1 MTQPMKNDKDQPFA
15 DLTMADA
22 AQAFRNGS
30 LTSTELVSACLERI
44 ASGKKLNAF
53 VTVDAEGALRA
64 AAALDRA
71 RTTGRPMGPLS
82 GIPIVVKDNIHS
94 AGLRC
99 TAGSPAFEQFTP
111 FEDAPTLRKLR
122 EAGAIVLGKTN
133 MHELAYGATGYNGA
147 FNTSA
152 GRGVRNAYDS
162 SRIAGGSSSGSAAAL
177 GARMALGA
185 LGTDTGG
192 SMRIPPALNGVSS
205 LRPTWGRYSSL
216 GVIPI
221 AKTRDTVGPMA
232 LSMHDVALLDAV
244 ITDDY
249 AMPSVKLSELRLGLP
264 AEFWENLD
272 CDTHEVAELVVAKLA
287 KVGVTFV
294 DLGRTGLMEL
304 NNAVGFQ
311 VVVGESRSSMEEYLK
326 DNGHAMSI
334 EELAKRIDSPDVKW
348 IYENW
353 VLPGKLPNAKG
364 ELVDV
369 GPMCE
374 QAQKAGGGRD
384 VLRACYADLFERH
397 RLDALMFPT
406 TACVAPAADDSI
418 YQEENFRRLIQNTE
432 PMASAGL
439 PGLNLPVGRGS
450 SSGLPVGMEFDGP
463 GGSDRRLLA
472 IGILLES
479 VLGRIAP
486 P

>member
-1 MTQPMKNDKDQPFA
+1 MKNDKDQPFV

-22 AQAFRNGS
+22 ARAFHDGS
-30 LTSTELVSACLERI
+30 MTSTQLVSACLERI
-44 ASGKKLNAF
+44 DSGKDLNAF
-53 VTVDAEGALRA
+53 VTVDAEGALKA
-64 AAALDRA
+64 AAAVDQA
-71 RTTGRPMGPLS
+71 RKMGKPMGPLS

-99 TAGSPAFEQFTP
+99 TAGSPAFEKFVP
-111 FEDAPTLRKLR
+111 AADAPTLRKLR

-147 FNTSA
+147 FNTGV
-152 GRGVRNAYDS
+152 GRGVRNAYDQS
-162 SRIAGGSSSGSAAAL
+162 KIAGGSSSGSAAAL

-192 SMRIPPALNGVSS
+192 SMRIPPALNGVAS
-205 LRPTWGRYSSL
+205 LRPTWGRYSGL

-221 AKTRDTVGPMA
+221 ARTRDTVGPMA
-232 LSMHDVALLDAV
+232 LNMNDVALLDGV

-272 CDTHEVAELVVAKLA
+272 QDTREVAGSVVTKLTQL
-287 KVGVTFV
+287 GVTFV

-311 VVVGESRSSMEEYLK
+311 AVVGESRSSMEEYLK
-326 DNGHAMSI
+326 ENGHTMTI
-334 EELAKRIDSPDVKW
+334 ETLAKNIDSPDVKW

-353 VLPGKLPNAKG
+353 VLPGRFPNAQG
-364 ELVDV
+364 ELADV
-369 GPMCE
+369 APMYE

-384 VLRACYADLFERH
+384 ALRSRYVELFEQH
-397 RLDALMFPT
+397 QLDALMFPT

-418 YQEENFRRLIQNTE
+418 YEEENFRRLIQNTE

-439 PGLNLPVGRGS
+439 PGLNLPVGKGS

-463 GGSDRRLLA
+463 TNSDRRLLA

-479 VLGRIAP
+479 ILGCISRP
-486 P
+486 

>member
-1 MTQPMKNDKDQPFA
+1 MKKDKDQRFVNF
-15 DLTMADA
+15 TMADA

-30 LTSTELVSACLERI
+30 LTSTQLVLACLDRI
-44 ASGKKLNAF
+44 AAGKELNAF
-53 VTVDAEGALRA
+53 VTVDAEGALKA
-64 AAALDRA
+64 AAALDQA
-71 RTTGRPMGPLS
+71 RKMGAATAPLS

-99 TAGSPAFEQFTP
+99 TAGSPAFDRFVP
-111 FEDAPTLRKLR
+111 VEDAPTLRKLR

-147 FNTSA
+147 FNTGL
-152 GRGVRNAYDS
+152 GRGVRNAYDPS
-162 SRIAGGSSSGSAAAL
+162 KIAGGSSSGSAAAL

-192 SMRIPPALNGVSS
+192 SMRIPPALNGVAS

-221 AKTRDTVGPMA
+221 AGSRDTVGPMA
-232 LSMHDVALLDAV
+232 LNMHDVALLDAV
-244 ITDDY
+244 ITDDF
-249 AMPSVKLSELRLGLP
+249 AMPSVELGELRLGLP
-264 AEFWENLD
+264 VEFWENLD
-272 CDTHEVAELVVAKLA
+272 RDTSEVAESVVTRLSRL
-287 KVGVTFV
+287 GVTFI
-294 DLGRTGLMEL
+294 DLGRTGLTEL

-311 VVVGESRSSMEEYLK
+311 VVVGESRSSMEEYLRS
-326 DNGHAMSI
+326 NGHAMTI
-334 EELAKRIDSPDVKW
+334 EDLARNIDSPDVKW

-353 VLPGKLPNAKG
+353 VLPGKFPNATG
-364 ELVDV
+364 ELDDV
-369 GPMCE
+369 APMYE

-384 VLRACYADLFERH
+384 ALRARYAELFEKH

-418 YQEENFRRLIQNTE
+418 YEEANFRRLIQNTE

-450 SSGLPVGMEFDGP
+450 CSGLPVGMEFDGP
-463 GGSDRRLLA
+463 WRSDRRLLA
-472 IGILLES
+472 IGILLEG
-479 VLGRIAP
+479 VLGRISP